1 MMGAKW
7 LTITKLRRALR
18 SGGCLQGKRHAR
30 AMLERGYTIRCHV
43 AHPPT
48 MIDEIA
54 DTQRWFGKVPPKTR
68 RLCVFGRWN
77 PVKQVRFG
85 RIKQLRPVAGRLA
98 QQSAEGAHGDWDH
111 RDFEPMP
118 GTPAWENRDN

>member
-1 MMGAKW
+1 MNPKW

-48 MIDEIA
+48 MVDEIA
-54 DTQRWFGKVPPKTR
+54 DTQRWFGRVPPKTR

-77 PVKQVRFG
+77 PEKQIRYG
-85 RIKQLRPVAGRLA
+85 RTKILRPVAGQLA
-98 QQSAEGAHGDWDH
+98 QQSAIGQRNEWEVKDA
-111 RDFEPMP
+111 EPII
-118 GTPAWENRDN
+118 NI